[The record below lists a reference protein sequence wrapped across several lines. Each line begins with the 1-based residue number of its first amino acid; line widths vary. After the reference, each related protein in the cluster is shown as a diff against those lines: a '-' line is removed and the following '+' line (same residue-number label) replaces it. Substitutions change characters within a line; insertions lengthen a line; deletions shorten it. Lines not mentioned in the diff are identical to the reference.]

1 MATTVCRATFIWL
14 LIALAPTLFVSLS
27 LAQNAS
33 PISSGSGIY
42 RGQRV
47 SFQIVKGKMI
57 FEGDIA
63 LERVDQK
70 LPEKNL
76 QPGATLDY
84 LQYRWPRV
92 GSVYQIPYSID
103 PSSGDVANINAAVS
117 DYNSIFSGIIQWVSH
132 TSETDY
138 VNFKL
143 DPTDTSGA
151 GNSYLGRVGG
161 QQLIWGSGSCTVAT
175 LLHEMG
181 HATGFWHEQSRP
193 DRNNYVTVM
202 SSNMIN
208 TLQLNSAQ
216 QFDNMQS
223 LTLYDWGSLMHY
235 GAWGFTK
242 NGAPTLESIPWD
254 ATFEQSWLLGG
265 RHRCH

>member
-1 MATTVCRATFIWL
+1 MATTVCRARFIWL
-14 LIALAPTLFVSLS
+14 LIVLVLAPTVFATLG

-33 PISSGSGIY
+33 PISRSGIY
-42 RGQRV
+42 RGHRV

-63 LERVDQK
+63 LEHVDQK

-117 DYNSIFSGIIQWVSH
+117 NYNSIFSGIIQWVSH

-138 VNFKL
+138 AVG
-143 DPTDTSGA
+143 TRASAITVSDTANPSVETLAVTGT
-151 GNSYLGRVGG
+151 G
-161 QQLIWGSGSCTVAT
+161 Q
-175 LLHEMG
+175 
-181 HATGFWHEQSRP
+181 
-193 DRNNYVTVM
+193 
-202 SSNMIN
+202 
-208 TLQLNSAQ
+208 
-216 QFDNMQS
+216 
-223 LTLYDWGSLMHY
+223 
-235 GAWGFTK
+235 
-242 NGAPTLESIPWD
+242 
-254 ATFEQSWLLGG
+254 
-265 RHRCH
+265 